1 MCCTHKI
8 RMLALI
14 GCGEGV
20 VSICQHTQLG
30 TRLGTPKLEIFLSLG
45 EFITYFVR
53 LYLFHAN
60 VLLLLRQFQ
69 RTGCITC

>member
-1 MCCTHKI
+1 
-8 RMLALI
+8 MLVHTSI

-20 VSICQHTQLG
+20 VSICQHTQ
-30 TRLGTPKLEIFLSLG
+30 LGTPKLEIFLSLG

-60 VLLLLRQFQ
+60 VLLLLRQF
-69 RTGCITC
+69 